1 MRALLLLAVV
11 GCGEAED
18 TATEAAGMPVI
29 FVESGARTI
38 DVGWSYR
45 VHSCYLDG
53 AAVERCQDRT
63 ADYDTQDG
71 AISVDM
77 GDGDGSAWLVV
88 VP

>member
-1 MRALLLLAVV
+1 MRVLLLVAVV
-11 GCGEAED
+11 GCGEVED
-18 TATEAAGMPVI
+18 TATEAADMPVI

-77 GDGDGSAWLVV
+77 SDGDGSAWLVV